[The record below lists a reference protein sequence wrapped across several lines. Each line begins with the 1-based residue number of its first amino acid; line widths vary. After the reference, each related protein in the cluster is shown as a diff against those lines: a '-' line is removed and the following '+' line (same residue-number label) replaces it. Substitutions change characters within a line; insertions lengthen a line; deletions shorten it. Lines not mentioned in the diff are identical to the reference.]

1 MFKFLFFYSNQ
12 VKQKKNKQKKNEQ
25 KKKII
30 LILFFFFKTSDGVTE
45 ITCPQIGCKREV
57 ILKDLEQILP
67 FSELKKL
74 KRFRNAKNPNIRFC
88 PKCDNPNSKEQAPL
102 QYSTE
107 NEMECSKCHHKYCFF
122 HSDAHPLTVSCE
134 SYEQV
139 LRQSPEEIQTSKL
152 LSETTKPCPG
162 CQRPVELS
170 EGCPLV
176 KCSGCKLKVTLSL
189 FF

>member
-1 MFKFLFFYSNQ
+1 M
-12 VKQKKNKQKKNEQ
+12 
-25 KKKII
+25 
-30 LILFFFFKTSDGVTE
+30 
-45 ITCPQIGCKREV
+45 
-57 ILKDLEQILP
+57 EQILP